1 MKCYRHRD
9 QDAVAICGHCTKGLC
24 AACVVEA
31 DGGTACGE
39 ECAREIACAH
49 TVIRRSN
56 PNIGLQ
62 REAPRFLAVFLL
74 VLGAG
79 FIVWGALQQSTALR
93 VFVVGSGAVF
103 VLGAVGAYW
112 WWRHYPDVNQRD

>member
-1 MKCYRHRD
+1 MKCYGHRD

-24 AACVVEA
+24 AECAVDA

-39 ECAREIACAH
+39 ECAREIALAH

-62 REAPRFLAVFLL
+62 REGPRFAAMLLL

-79 FIVWGALQQSTALR
+79 NIVWGALRENPDSRIFLIGT
-93 VFVVGSGAVF
+93 GSIF

-112 WWRHYPDVNQRD
+112 WWRHYPDVSQRD